1 MKKNLTLHYAAGQGA
16 YWMCYCA
23 ALGYASVF
31 LTGRG
36 FSAGQIGLLM
46 AGVNALGALIQP
58 AVAARADRS
67 DTHTLNFYLR
77 ICQIISLAAALGLC
91 AGPRHIY
98 TAVLF
103 YVPLC
108 VGIMT
113 QQPLMNALAA
123 YFINRGQPVDYGK
136 ARGTGSICYAAF
148 SYVLGNLAARFG
160 SEALPFALLLVLTL
174 LVLLLSGYH
183 LQPAGKE
190 TAADAPAQESA
201 GALLR
206 RYPAFA
212 VLLVG
217 VGLLFIG
224 HYYLNTYLYQVVTA
238 VGGTSASLG
247 LVSAITAGIEL
258 PTMMV
263 FNWLIAHKSSSFW
276 LRVSAVFFT
285 AKYTVCLLAG
295 SVAGLCVGGALQCL
309 GFALYIPASVY
320 YANEIMQPQDKV
332 KGQALMTT
340 STVIGGLAGNLSGGW
355 LLDSLGV
362 RAMLFTGVVT
372 ALLGTTA
379 VFAATA
385 KTKKQMQ

>member
-1 MKKNLTLHYAAGQGA
+1 MKTNLTLHYAAGQGA
-16 YWMCYCA
+16 YWMSYSA
-23 ALGYASVF
+23 AIGYASVF

-67 DTHTLNFYLR
+67 ATHTLNFYLR
-77 ICQIISLAAALGLC
+77 ICQVFSLAAALVLC
-91 AGPRHIY
+91 IGPH
-98 TAVLF
+98 TAVAAAVC

-123 YFINRGQPVDYGK
+123 YFIDRGQPVDYGK

-160 SEALPFALLLVLTL
+160 SEALPYAVVLVLALLAA
-174 LVLLLSGYH
+174 LLSGYR

-190 TAADAPAQESA
+190 AAADAPAPQESA

-258 PTMMV
+258 PTMMI
-263 FNWLIAHKSSSFW
+263 FNWLIARKSSSFW

-295 SVAGLCVGGALQCL
+295 SVAGLCAGGALQCL

-320 YANEIMQPQDKV
+320 YANEVMQPQDKV

-362 RAMLFTGVVT
+362 RAMLLAGVVT
-372 ALLGTTA
+372 ALLGTAA
-379 VFAATA
+379 VFAATR
-385 KTKKQMQ
+385 KQHR